1 LQQNSIDGA
10 GRPEKLWHY
19 PALGL
24 FCLVI
29 KRGFPIRRMFM
40 QYHAK
45 VIDPIKHRSHCLLV
59 GCYQDG
65 ILLQDAAAVDKAGAG
80 QLQQLIKREK
90 FQGKSGQAL
99 LLLNPQGVG
108 DIPAG
113 GVLEYL
119 QGFLQRGA
127 VILRRDRAFIGLAE
141 ADQQQA
147 GAVAPVALGVG
158 GSVRVVRT
166 AIEVAVV
173 VTGFVLGG
181 TLGAVTVLYALAI
194 GPLTQLFLPFLS
206 VRVAAQRQRE
216 PPRR

>member
-45 VIDPIKHRSHCLLV
+45 VIDPVKHRSHCLLV

-65 ILLQDAAAVDKAGAG
+65 TLLQDAAEVDKAGAG

-90 FQGKSGQAL
+90 FQGKSG
-99 LLLNPQGVG
+99 
-108 DIPAG
+108 AG
-113 GVLEYL
+113 GTWESVKH
-119 QGFLQRGA
+119 A
-127 VILRRDRAFIGLAE
+127 VRDAWDRITGQHDVDTDKMAE
-141 ADQQQA
+141 FEEDRI
-147 GAVAPVALGVG
+147 
-158 GSVRVVRT
+158 SRERT
-166 AIEVAVV
+166 
-173 VTGFVLGG
+173 F
-181 TLGAVTVLYALAI
+181 
-194 GPLTQLFLPFLS
+194 
-206 VRVAAQRQRE
+206 
-216 PPRR
+216 